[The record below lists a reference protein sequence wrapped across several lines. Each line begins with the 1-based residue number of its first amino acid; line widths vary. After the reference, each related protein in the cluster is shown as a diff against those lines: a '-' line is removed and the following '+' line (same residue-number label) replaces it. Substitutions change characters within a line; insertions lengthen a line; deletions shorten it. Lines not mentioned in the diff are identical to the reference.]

1 MPQRGAGG
9 RARSQD
15 GAARLNVAIIN
26 RLRMGVDLNR
36 LAAPQIGS
44 SVGIELMEGLVI
56 GQLLDGTSRDPDALI
71 DGVLNDVA
79 RSGRSLLRDGKPLQN
94 PGENRV
100 LVGETVRSVL
110 ARRLPVLRSLGVI
123 D

>member
-1 MPQRGAGG
+1 
-9 RARSQD
+9 
-15 GAARLNVAIIN
+15 
-26 RLRMGVDLNR
+26 MGVDLHR
-36 LAAPQIGS
+36 LAAPYIGS
-44 SVGIELMEGLVI
+44 SVGIEVMEGLVI
-56 GQLLDGTSRDPDALI
+56 GQLLDGTSREPDALI

-94 PGENRV
+94 AAENRV

>member
-1 MPQRGAGG
+1 
-9 RARSQD
+9 
-15 GAARLNVAIIN
+15 
-26 RLRMGVDLNR
+26 
-36 LAAPQIGS
+36 
-44 SVGIELMEGLVI
+44 
-56 GQLLDGTSRDPDALI
+56 LLDGASRDPDALI

-79 RSGRSLLRDGKPLQN
+79 RSGRSLLRDGKPLAN
-94 PGENRV
+94 PADNRV